1 MKWIGRRQSD
11 NVEDR
16 RGMSSGGKTIV
27 GGGIL
32 GIIILLLNV
41 FGGENGQMIV
51 PVLEQFNRG
60 QNQPQTEQRDLT
72 TKELEEQ
79 AFVKTL
85 LADNE
90 DVWSKIFEENNL
102 RYKNPNVVLFS
113 DGVQTACGNA
123 TSDSGPFYCPGDQKV
138 YMDLTF
144 FEELKT
150 KFGAKGGDFATAYVI
165 AHEIGH
171 HVQTLLGTS
180 DKMRQMQQGKSKAE
194 ANKLSVALELQADF
208 YAGVWTHYNQQMNNI
223 LEDGDLD
230 EALSAAHAVGDD
242 AIQAKMQGHI
252 VPESFTHGTSKQ
264 RKYWFMKGYE
274 SGDIKQGNTFEQ
286 LDLNE

>member
-27 GGGIL
+27 GGGII
-32 GIIILLLNV
+32 GIIILLLNL
-41 FGGENGQMIV
+41 FGGENAQMLTPI
-51 PVLEQFNRG
+51 LEQMNQG
-60 QNQPQTEQRDLT
+60 QGAPTEQRQLT

-79 AFVKTL
+79 QFIKTV

-90 DVWSKIFEENNL
+90 DVWGKIFQENNMQFE
-102 RYKNPNVVLFS
+102 NPRLVLFS
-113 DGVQTACGNA
+113 GRVETACGMA
-123 TSDSGPFYCPGDQKV
+123 SSASGPFYCPGDQKV
-138 YMDLTF
+138 YMDLAF

-150 KFGAKGGDFATAYVI
+150 RFGAKGGDFATAYVI

-180 DKMRQMQQGKSKAE
+180 NKMRQMQEGKSQAE

-208 YAGVWTHYNQQMNNI
+208 YAGVWTHYNQKMNDI
-223 LEDGDLD
+223 LDEGDID

-242 AIQAKMQGHI
+242 AIQSKIQGHI
-252 VPESFTHGTSKQ
+252 VPESFTHGTSEQ
-264 RKYWFMKGYE
+264 RKYWFMKGYKT
-274 SGDIKQGNTFEQ
+274 GDINQGNTFAEI
-286 LDLNE
+286 D